1 MNAHPSLDAASPT
14 HRSQLLKNPPDLSS
28 LNWDDI
34 KYFLALYRCR
44 RLSLAAQK
52 LGTSRAT
59 ISNRIQSLEAA
70 LGIPL
75 FRQEESGFFPSP
87 AGIELL
93 PIAEDVEK
101 RLSLDYLGEHL
112 QKLDIPMIR
121 IGVNEG
127 LSDNVIAL
135 TMAEFAKQQPTMIKL
150 MTLPKNTNVATKEVD
165 ISITIQPSSND
176 LVLSKILTDYKL
188 GIYSGTEYAKILPPH
203 LEASQLGNFPWI
215 GYIEELMY
223 SESLLYH
230 LELPEKI
237 KFSFQSTSL
246 NAQIQA
252 TIANLGLCIL
262 PCYIAE
268 NTSGLIRVFPEI
280 GFKRT
285 YWISTRRDIIGSK
298 KLKEIWNFLV
308 SRFKK
313 DRSIFMDHQ

>member
-1 MNAHPSLDAASPT
+1 M
-14 HRSQLLKNPPDLSS
+14 KKKPDLSH

-44 RLSLAAQK
+44 RLSLAAQH
-52 LGTSRAT
+52 LGISRAT
-59 ISNRIQSLEAA
+59 VSNRIQSLESA
-70 LGIPL
+70 LGVPL
-75 FRQEESGFFPSP
+75 FRQEESGFIPTP
-87 AGIELL
+87 AATELL
-93 PIAEDVEK
+93 HVAEGVEK
-101 RLSLDYLGEHL
+101 TLSLDYLGERL

-127 LSDNVIAL
+127 LSDNVIAYE
-135 TMAEFAKQQPTMIKL
+135 MAEFSKQQPTMIKL

-176 LVLSKILTDYKL
+176 LVVSKVLTEYKL
-188 GIYSGTEYAKILPPH
+188 GIYAGTEYATALPEK
-203 LEASQLGNFPWI
+203 LKSSSLGMLPWI

-230 LELPEKI
+230 LELPDKI
-237 KFSFQSTSL
+237 TFSFQSTSL

-252 TIANLGLCIL
+252 TRANLGLCIL

-268 NTSGLIRVFPEI
+268 NTSGLTRVFPDI
-280 GFKRT
+280 GFERT

-298 KLKEIWNFLV
+298 KLKSIWSFLV
-308 SRFKK
+308 ERFKSK
-313 DRSIFMDHQ
+313 RSMFMDYP

>member
-1 MNAHPSLDAASPT
+1 M
-14 HRSQLLKNPPDLSS
+14 KKPPDLSA

-44 RLSLAAQK
+44 RLSVAAQQ
-52 LGTSRAT
+52 LGISRAT
-59 ISNRIQSLEAA
+59 VSNRIQSLEKA
-70 LGIPL
+70 LGLSL
-75 FRQEESGFFPSP
+75 FRQEESGFIPTP
-87 AGIELL
+87 AAIELL
-93 PIAEDVEK
+93 HVAEDVEK
-101 RLSLDYLGEHL
+101 TLSLDYLGERL

-127 LSDNVIAL
+127 LSDNVIAFE
-135 TMAEFAKQQPTMIKL
+135 MAEFSKQQPTMIKL

-188 GIYSGTEYAKILPPH
+188 GIYAGTEYAAALPTK
-203 LEASQLGNFPWI
+203 LEPSLLGTLPWI

-230 LELPEKI
+230 LELPGQI
-237 KFSFQSTSL
+237 TFSFQSTSL

-252 TIANLGLCIL
+252 TRANLGLCIL

-268 NTSGLIRVFPEI
+268 HTPGLARVSPDL

-298 KLKEIWNFLV
+298 KLKSIWNFLIE
-308 SRFKK
+308 RFKNE
-313 DRSIFMDHQ
+313 RAMFMDYP